1 MRFNS
6 PNLKGADTGFI
17 LIFAIAVCLLLAVI
31 GLIAGRSV
39 QSALR
44 ETRTAVGIAQ
54 ARALADGG
62 VALGV
67 ARVQSDS
74 DLEPVVCELPG
85 AGAVAVSITDEAG
98 MVPLNTDNRPLLL
111 AFFAGLGASRDE
123 AQTVVARIFD
133 YRDADDVAQ
142 SGGAE
147 REAYTAAGLAFGPKN
162 ADFESVAE
170 LDRVLGLAAAIRDRA
185 KPHLTTAVTAGGVDG
200 AVAADAL
207 LQLIAN
213 GAGAGGFSSAFGD
226 RPDLPAAFS
235 ARSTRTFY
243 RVRSIGM
250 VEGARYV
257 RETVIARP
265 QRPGE
270 TLRHISWMQGALNAN
285 DEALLARG
293 ASAPPC

>member
-6 PNLKGADTGFI
+6 SNLKGADTGFI

-44 ETRTAVGIAQ
+44 ETRTAVDIAQ

-67 ARVQSDS
+67 ARVQSDG
-74 DLEPVVCELPG
+74 DREPVVCTLPG
-85 AGAVAVSITDEAG
+85 AGLVAVSITDEAG
-98 MVPLNTDNRPLLL
+98 KVPLNTDNRALLL

-147 REAYTAAGLAFGPKN
+147 RETYAAAGLAFGPKN
-162 ADFESVAE
+162 GDFDSVAE
-170 LDRVLGLAAAIRDRA
+170 LDRVLGLAPAIRERA
-185 KPHLTTAVTAGGVDG
+185 KLHLTTAVAAGGVDS
-200 AVAADAL
+200 AAASDAL
-207 LQLIAN
+207 LQVMAS

-226 RPDLPAAFS
+226 RRELPAAFS

-243 RVRSIGM
+243 RIRSIG
-250 VEGARYV
+250 VAESSRYV

-270 TLRHISWMQGALNAN
+270 TLRYISWMQGELDAN
-285 DEALLARG
+285 DEALLERG
-293 ASAPPC
+293 GSAPPC

>member
-1 MRFNS
+1 MRFHTS
-6 PNLKGADTGFI
+6 NLNGADKGFI

-44 ETRTAVGIAQ
+44 ETRTAIDIAQ

-67 ARVQSDS
+67 TWVQSNG
-74 DLEPVVCELPG
+74 DLEPVVCALPG

-98 MVPLNTDNRPLLL
+98 KVPLNTDNRALLL
-111 AFFAGLGASRDE
+111 AFFTGLGASRDE

-133 YRDADDVAQ
+133 YRDADDVVQ

-147 REAYTAAGLAFGPKN
+147 REAYAATGLAFGPKN

-170 LDRVLGLAAAIRDRA
+170 LDRVVGLSHALRDRA
-185 KPHLTTAVTAGGVDG
+185 KRHLTTAVAAGGVDSG
-200 AVAADAL
+200 AASDAL
-207 LQLIAN
+207 LQLIAS
-213 GAGAGGFSSAFGD
+213 GAGAGGFTAAVGD

-235 ARSTRTFY
+235 VRSTRTFY
-243 RVRSIGM
+243 RIRSIG
-250 VEGARYV
+250 VSEGARYV
-257 RETVIARP
+257 RETVAARP

-270 TLRHISWMQGALNAN
+270 TLRYISWTQGELDAN

-293 ASAPPC
+293 GSAPPC